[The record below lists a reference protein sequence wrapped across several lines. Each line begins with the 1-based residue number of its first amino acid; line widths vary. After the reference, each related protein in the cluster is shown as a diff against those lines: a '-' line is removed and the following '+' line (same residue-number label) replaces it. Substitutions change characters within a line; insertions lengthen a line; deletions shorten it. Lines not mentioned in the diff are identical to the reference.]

1 MQLFIGG
8 ARAGKRDAVKTRF
21 QNAAWWT
28 LAPGQRLADCHSILI
43 PDTPLV
49 INGVLDWVARDGA
62 RETDSDRLRAQ
73 WREDLAALCRAARA
87 CNATIVLIMSEVGRG
102 LVPMAR
108 EERRL
113 RDLNGWFSQ
122 DAAQHAER
130 VWYVR
135 HGLVQRLG
143 APISAPSSLAECD

>member
-8 ARAGKRDAVKTRF
+8 ARAGKKDAVKARF
-21 QNAAWWT
+21 QHAAWWT
-28 LAPGQRLADCHSILI
+28 LAPGQRLADCHSILV

-49 INGVLDWVARDGA
+49 INGVLNWMARHGA
-62 RETDSDRLRAQ
+62 READDTCLRAQ
-73 WREDLAALCRAARA
+73 WREDIDSLCQAARA
-87 CNATIVLIMSEVGRG
+87 CNATLVLIMNEVGRG

-108 EERRL
+108 EDRRL

-122 DAAQHAER
+122 DAAKRAER

-135 HGLVQRLG
+135 HGLVQ
-143 APISAPSSLAECD
+143 PTSQSLSTQYAH